1 MDISRSQAPW
11 TETGQHYF
19 GHADLAHAKSQGISD
34 ADALKWANANLDKMP
49 GGKGKDSKVYKDMV
63 AAVGRSSG
71 RSKSR
76 GKSKLSPGSITS
88 NSYTELPSGNYGAP
102 GSGGNNSDSQ
112 MPAIGENGNPVFEII
127 GNPLYEIGPDGK
139 LIVTNKASVDNS
151 VSTQVGDNNT
161 FGDNLDLG
169 NNNAQTKIRQ
179 GLGFTEGN
187 VLNLGAGMR
196 VDNDANVSNRVNTGI
211 GDGNTFGAGASIGN
225 NNAVTSIGQGTR
237 SAKER
242 AQNYLSSYLA

>member
-1 MDISRSQAPW
+1 MDISRSRAPW
-11 TETGQHYF
+11 TETGQQYF
-19 GHADLAHAKSQGISD
+19 GHADLAHARSQGKSD
-34 ADALKWANANLDKMP
+34 AEILKWANANVDKLP
-49 GGKGKDSKVYKDMV
+49 GGKGKNSKVYKDLV
-63 AAVGRSSG
+63 AAAGRSSG
-71 RSKSR
+71 SSRSR
-76 GKSKLSPGSITS
+76 KSKLSPGSITS
-88 NSYTELPSGNYGAP
+88 NSYTELPSGNFDAP
-102 GSGGNNSDSQ
+102 GSEGDNSGSQ

-139 LIVTNKASVDNS
+139 LSVSNSASVDNS

-161 FGDNLDLG
+161 FGGNLDLG

-179 GLGFTEGN
+179 GLGFSEGN
-187 VLNLGAGMR
+187 VLDLSAGMK

-225 NNAVTSIGQGTR
+225 NNAVTSIGQGAR